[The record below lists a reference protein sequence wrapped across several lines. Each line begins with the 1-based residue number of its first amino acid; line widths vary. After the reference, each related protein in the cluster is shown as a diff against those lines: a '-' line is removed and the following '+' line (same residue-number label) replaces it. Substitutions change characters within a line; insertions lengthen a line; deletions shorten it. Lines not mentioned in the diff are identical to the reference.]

1 MKKCVRVL
9 AAMLAVLTMVSLSG
23 CTSQEEADGLRT
35 IDVCE
40 VTHSVF
46 YAPQYVAMSQ
56 GFFAEEGLSVEL
68 TVGQGAD
75 KVMAAVPV
83 SYTHLSPPSFSRV
96 WLAWCICSGGSR
108 RCTCMART
116 GNSPGIQ
123 SPMLWHCPCP
133 WASRCRLSLW
143 VRSPSSLPLSLIH
156 I

>member
-23 CTSQEEADGLRT
+23 CTSREETDGLRT

-75 KVMAAVPV
+75 KVMAAV
-83 SYTHLSPPSFSRV
+83 LSGSV
-96 WLAWCICSGGSR
+96 DIGLAGPEGR
-108 RCTCMART
+108 R
-116 GNSPGIQ
+116 SLYDPGICGTGTRAH
-123 SPMLWHCPCP
+123 PRGRY
-133 WASRCRLSLW
+133 A
-143 VRSPSSLPLSLIH
+143 V
-156 I
+156 